1 MEVMEAFISRI
12 KEVNSALNAVV
23 SERFEDALQQAKD
36 IDKMLRSSKISEEY
50 SVENAPFL
58 GVPFTAK
65 EAFGIT
71 GILPS
76 SL

>member
-12 KEVNSALNAVV
+12 KEVNPALNAVV

-36 IDKMLRSSKISEEY
+36 VDQVLSSSKIPEEY
-50 SVENAPFL
+50 QQDKAPFL

-65 EAFGIT
+65 EAFAIT
-71 GILPS
+71 GEHLS
-76 SL
+76 